1 VCPLCEKRPSKR
13 GCPALDREICAVC
26 CATKRLVEISCP
38 PDCRYLESSQ
48 RHPAAV
54 VKKQLDLDVTVL
66 MSTIGRLSEPQ
77 LQLYFLLQSM
87 VLDYKPEAVTR
98 LADQDVALAV
108 GALASSLETASK
120 GVIFEEAS
128 TSPVAEGLRRALKP
142 LIEEVTKGGGSRA
155 EQEVAVVLRGIERGA
170 RHEGGHIPAG
180 DTSYLDLVSRVFQQ
194 RPRPAGPG
202 PDKPLIVLP

>member
-1 VCPLCEKRPSKR
+1 
-13 GCPALDREICAVC
+13 
-26 CATKRLVEISCP
+26 
-38 PDCRYLESSQ
+38 
-48 RHPAAV
+48 
-54 VKKQLDLDVTVL
+54 

>member
-1 VCPLCEKRPSKR
+1 
-13 GCPALDREICAVC
+13 LDSA
-26 CATKRLVEISCP
+26 
-38 PDCRYLESSQ
+38 Q

-54 VKKQLDLDVTVL
+54 VRKQLDLDVTIL

-87 VLDYKPEAVTR
+87 VLDYKPESVTR

-108 GALASSLETASK
+108 GALAASLETASK

-142 LIEEVTKGGGSRA
+142 LVEELTKGGGSRA

-170 RHEGGHIPAG
+170 RHEGGHIPDG

-194 RPRPAGPG
+194 RPGPKG
-202 PDKPLIVLP
+202 PSPDTPRIVLP